1 MKIHKKRWYVVLVII
16 IALLIG
22 DISFFIMGKFFPN
35 KLNEG
40 NTQLPVPSEQLIT
53 TQKNIK
59 QGIKDIKLNSP
70 YAILIDLEDQ
80 SILYEKNADKK
91 IYPASLTKVMS
102 CVVALDHIN
111 DLNQKVTVTEKD
123 LEGLAEAN
131 ASVAGLQPGDEVTYE
146 ELLYALVL
154 PSGADAANVL
164 ANNLC
169 GDMKSFVQ
177 EMNNKAKAY
186 GMVNTHFMNA
196 TGLHDDNHY
205 TTMQDLKQMM
215 KHAWINTAF
224 QQVLTTT
231 KYEIPSIRLKFKS
244 TLLLY
249 GDSLSFDGGKI
260 IGGKSGYT
268 LEAECCLVSVAK
280 MEDGHLYMF
289 ISAKAPGEPLSDH
302 KHIDDAKH
310 MYEQVSKSK

>member
-22 DISFFIMGKFFPN
+22 DISFFIMGKYFPN

-40 NTQLPVPSEQLIT
+40 NTTLPQPSEQLIT
-53 TQKNIK
+53 TQNKIKEGVKN
-59 QGIKDIKLNSP
+59 IKLNSP
-70 YAILIDLEDQ
+70 YALLLDLEDQ
-80 SILYEKNADKK
+80 SVLYEKNADKK

-102 CVVALDHIN
+102 AVVALDHIS
-111 DLNQKVTVTEKD
+111 DLSKTVTVTEKD
-123 LEGLAEAN
+123 LEGLVEAN
-131 ASVAGLQPGDEVTYE
+131 ASVAGLKEGDKVTYE
-146 ELLYALVL
+146 DLLYALVL

-169 GDMKSFVQ
+169 GDMKNFVQ

-186 GMVNTHFMNA
+186 GMINTHFMNA

-205 TTMQDLKQMM
+205 TTMHDLKQMM

-224 QQVLTTT
+224 QKVLTTT
-231 KYEIPSIRLKFKS
+231 KYEIPSIKLKFKS

-249 GDSLSFDGGKI
+249 GDSLSFKVGEI

-280 MEDGHLYMF
+280 MKDGHLYMF
-289 ISAKAPGEPLSDH
+289 ISAKAPGEPLSNH
-302 KHIDDAKH
+302 KHIDDSGICKTL
-310 MYEQVSKSK
+310 

>member
-40 NTQLPVPSEQLIT
+40 NTQLPTPSEQLIT
-53 TQKNIK
+53 TQNNIK

-91 IYPASLTKVMS
+91 IYPASLTKIMS

-131 ASVAGLQPGDEVTYE
+131 ASVAGLQPGDKVTYE
-146 ELLYALVL
+146 DLLYALVL
-154 PSGADAANVL
+154 PSGANVL

-224 QQVLTTT
+224 QKVLTTT
-231 KYEIPSIRLKFKS
+231 KYEIPSIRFPIL
-244 TLLLY
+244 
-249 GDSLSFDGGKI
+249 
-260 IGGKSGYT
+260 
-268 LEAECCLVSVAK
+268 
-280 MEDGHLYMF
+280 
-289 ISAKAPGEPLSDH
+289 
-302 KHIDDAKH
+302 
-310 MYEQVSKSK
+310 